1 MIVRVGWG
9 VAEAPT
15 LLASSGPIVVIDA
28 LRMSATAIVALH
40 RGMTVVLVATP
51 EEALRLKEEDP
62 SLLTAGERAG
72 AKIPELDLGNS
83 PTQLLK
89 QERSLAGRSLA
100 LTTGNGVPALLRV
113 KDHAHLVL
121 VGSPLNLRALTTR
134 IKQERPSEFGL
145 LLSGRNGEPAKEDAM
160 TATLL
165 LKRLGMA
172 VPDTL
177 PRPLPASE
185 LEAFFLATE
194 SAKRLI
200 PLGYEADVR
209 FCAKVDR
216 YPIVPELRDGRLVR

>member
-9 VAEAPT
+9 AVEAST

-28 LRMSATAIVALH
+28 LRMSATAIVAVH

-83 PTQLLK
+83 PTRLLE
-89 QERSLAGRSLA
+89 QQHLEGRSLA
-100 LTTGNGVPALLRV
+100 LTTSNGVPALLGV
-113 KDHAHLVL
+113 KDHAHPVL
-121 VGSPLNLRALTTR
+121 IGSPLNLCALTTR

-145 LLSGRNGEPAKEDAM
+145 LLSGRNGESAEEDAM
-160 TATLL
+160 TAALL

-185 LEAFFLATE
+185 LEAFFLNTE